1 MERKEDVPRI
11 ESGEKI
17 KIDLDFEKVNIKK
30 RRYPFFILALL
41 VILVLLSL
49 FFWKLGSRGNEESAD
64 ALLESGE
71 IESQWQGAFES
82 RKIFEE
88 CRAASV
94 SVIVGGERCSGFVY
108 SSDGWIATAG
118 GLVNENI
125 KGRIEVLL
133 CDGRRFFAD
142 SFRINRESGIALM
155 KIEADGLIPVRIS
168 KDIELC
174 SGEEI
179 FTFCDTVGNGESS
192 LLSGR
197 IAHTD
202 RTVGISNCGIER
214 NAFVMQLS
222 ILLMEEGVGAPI
234 FNSQGFLVGVGCVA
248 KADKAEDRYT
258 VGYAFFSTALDGAF
272 CAMREG
278 KPVEEDII
286 LTFIY
291 N

>member
-11 ESGEKI
+11 ESGDNI
-17 KIDLDFEKVNIKK
+17 KIDLEFERVNIKK
-30 RRYPFFILALL
+30 RRYPFFILAVLVMLALL
-41 VILVLLSL
+41 L
-49 FFWKLGSRGNEESAD
+49 FFAWKGEVNGDEASD
-64 ALLESGE
+64 ALAEGE
-71 IESQWQGAFES
+71 ELESQWQGAFSS
-82 RKIFEE
+82 REVFDA

-94 SVIVGGERCSGFVY
+94 SVFVGEERCSGFVY

-118 GLVNENI
+118 GVVNEDI
-125 KGRIEVLL
+125 RGRIEVLL

-155 KIEADGLIPVRIS
+155 KIEADGLVSARID
-168 KDIELC
+168 KGIEVC

-179 FTFCDTVGNGESS
+179 FTFCDTLGDGESS

-214 NAFVMQLS
+214 SASVMQLS
-222 ILLMEEGVGAPI
+222 ILLMEEGVGAPV
-234 FNSQGFLVGVGCVA
+234 FNSQGFLVGVGCA
-248 KADKAEDRYT
+248 SDTDREDERYT
-258 VGYAFFSTALDGAF
+258 VGYAFFSTDLDGAF
-272 CAMREG
+272 HAMREG
-278 KPVEEDII
+278 KAVEDDVI
-286 LTFIY
+286 LNFIY